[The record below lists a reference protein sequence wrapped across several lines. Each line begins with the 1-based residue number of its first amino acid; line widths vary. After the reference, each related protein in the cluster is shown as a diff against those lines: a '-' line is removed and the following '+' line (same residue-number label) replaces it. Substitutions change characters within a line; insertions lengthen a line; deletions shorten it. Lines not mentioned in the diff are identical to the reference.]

1 MTDTTPAEFSD
12 DDLAF
17 IETIFE
23 HARSGETAELAA
35 IFQRGYPTDLANA
48 RGDTALILAAYHQH
62 LETVELLLELGTDT
76 SAVNSNG
83 QTALVAAVFRNNEPI
98 VSALLAA
105 GADPSLGAHTA
116 QAVAQ
121 QFGLTAMQE
130 LLG

>member
-1 MTDTTPAEFSD
+1 MTDTGTPEFSD

-23 HARSGETAELAA
+23 QARSGNTAELAA
-35 IFQRGYPTDLANA
+35 I
-48 RGDTALILAAYHQH
+48 
-62 LETVELLLELGTDT
+62 
-76 SAVNSNG
+76 
-83 QTALVAAVFRNNEPI
+83 FRNNEPI

-105 GADPSLGAHTA
+105 GVDPSLGAHTA
-116 QAVAQ
+116 QAVAH